1 MEADQAGRASQASR
15 VPARPASPGSPSR
28 APSRGC
34 GKASRSAQLNRFPV
48 PPAPAPRLP
57 AAQDKPSALHPPV
70 PRSRPRGS
78 APSRGESLPNRPS
91 KDRATGWA
99 ALKPYLQGG
108 WRRHRGKSP
117 RLGAAP
123 PAGAFPGDR
132 KLTPV
137 LRRLLALPEIAAL
150 PSPRRR
156 RVPTTPQHR
165 SGRLPG
171 AYLRVGR
178 RRVPGA
184 RLQGSSHSP
193 QEATWLP
200 LSSRNAWLTVLA
212 QPQETRHSPTNR
224 GTTAGAAH

>member
-1 MEADQAGRASQASR
+1 MLKLRGSVQHLAGLRYISTQFPDTSKANSRSLSSESRLRRLVDVRRRRERTSVQKVADKFHNQKRVAHPDLGNTWTIYDNAQGARKPKEESALSPQRGHVEADQAGRARQASR

-78 APSRGESLPNRPS
+78 APSRGESLPNRLS
-91 KDRATGWA
+91 KDRATGWV

-117 RLGAAP
+117 RLGLLH
-123 PAGAFPGDR
+123 R
-132 KLTPV
+132 PV
-137 LRRLLALPEIAAL
+137 L
-150 PSPRRR
+150 
-156 RVPTTPQHR
+156 
-165 SGRLPG
+165 
-171 AYLRVGR
+171 
-178 RRVPGA
+178 
-184 RLQGSSHSP
+184 
-193 QEATWLP
+193 
-200 LSSRNAWLTVLA
+200 SR
-212 QPQETRHSPTNR
+212 ETES
-224 GTTAGAAH
+224 